1 MLCYVTDD
9 NIGTNQSEVNEVDS
23 ESELQKSSQSIIPK
37 GKNGEEKDNSTGP
50 SNIAPL
56 RVCKATNGKRLLSLN
71 RETNVEV
78 MKKPPQPSPS
88 TSTPKKSETSGLTA
102 FFNVP
107 KLSGSMGPP
116 KQRKRPQDIST
127 SSDASEFA
135 TPPMFKKIKQ
145 SPKDTTVK
153 EDKDVDE
160 KLLDINEKICI
171 AVQSMDPNSHRIAVA
186 SEAVAEYIHAGTE
199 YWKWI
204 SEHIKKDF
212 TSNLRMEEGEN
223 EKKNTAEVNDVEPDN
238 AVDTESTERIKTCT
252 LYTIISAMSLHVY

>member
-1 MLCYVTDD
+1 M
-9 NIGTNQSEVNEVDS
+9 DS
-23 ESELQKSSQSIIPK
+23 ESEVEKSPSQSIIRK
-37 GKNGEEKDNSTGP
+37 GRNGEDKDNSTGP
-50 SNIAPL
+50 TNIAPL
-56 RVCKATNGKRLLSLN
+56 RLCKGTNGKRKLSLN
-71 RETNVEV
+71 RDTNVEV

-116 KQRKRPQDIST
+116 TQRKRPHDIST

-135 TPPMFKKIKQ
+135 TPPMFKKMKHT
-145 SPKDTTVK
+145 PKDTSVK
-153 EDKDVDE
+153 EEKDVDE
-160 KLLDINEKICI
+160 KLLDINQKICI
-171 AVQSMDPNSHRIAVA
+171 AVQSMDRNSHRIAVA

-212 TSNLRMEEGEN
+212 TSNLAMEEGEN
-223 EKKNTAEVNDVEPDN
+223 EKENTHEVNEVDPHN
-238 AVDTESTERIKTCT
+238 AVDTESTQPEDSTENEAEEEDIELSR
-252 LYTIISAMSLHVY
+252 SQ